1 MCLVEPAGQPE
12 HAGRAVHGP
21 VHQHDERR
29 AGRARLVRPDHC
41 TRTIRTTSAAAPLE
55 RSGAPAMTTT
65 VSPLRDHAGGDGPLD
80 GEPHH
85 VVGGVGLVH
94 RQRLHPPRQGERG
107 QRGRVRRQRHQ
118 SGRRPVAGHRPRRA
132 PGAGAAQDGRGLDVV
147 GGLPGGVGDRLG
159 DALAQV
165 GRTGPLHPPEALGP
179 LPVRRLGFGSL
190 GDARHRGRHH
200 GRVVADRGLPR
211 QHDGVGPVEDGVG
224 DVAHLGT
231 GGQRGVDHRFEHLR
245 RRHHRLAD
253 LDAVADDL
261 LLQVR
266 HVLERT
272 VDPEVAAGD
281 HHHAILVGD
290 LRQRRDRS
298 GNGEARSVSLSL
310 RDVRGRVVR
319 AVPPHEPFE
328 IVVEY
333 EATRA
338 LSNLT
343 VSIDIE
349 QLDGTR
355 IATLY
360 SGFRNES
367 FAVPAGC
374 GSLSCRIAGLPLRPE
389 TYSLNVF
396 LGVNHAICDF
406 VERAM
411 SFDVAPADVFGTGR
425 LPERNQGPLLTDF
438 HWEALGS
445 DRTPIERT
453 TT

>member
-1 MCLVEPAGQPE
+1 MSSDQVAIAIRGIGKKYTIRHDRTAPTTLAEAISRRMRRPFWRLEREEFWALKDVSFDVPRGEVLGLIGRNGAGKSTLLKILSRITEMTEGEVLLEGRVGSLLEVGTGFNQELSGRENIFLNGALLGMTRVEIRDQFDAIVEFSGVERFLDTPVKHYSSGMYVRLAFAVAAHLRSEILIVDEVLAVGDQEFQRKCLGKMRDVATGGRTVLLVSHNMAAVTSLCTRAIVLE
-12 HAGRAVHGP
+12 AGR
-21 VHQHDERR
+21 
-29 AGRARLVRPDHC
+29 LVY
-41 TRTIRTTSAAAPLE
+41 A
-55 RSGAPAMTTT
+55 
-65 VSPLRDHAGGDGPLD
+65 
-80 GEPHH
+80 
-85 VVGGVGLVH
+85 
-94 RQRLHPPRQGERG
+94 
-107 QRGRVRRQRHQ
+107 
-118 SGRRPVAGHRPRRA
+118 
-132 PGAGAAQDGRGLDVV
+132 
-147 GGLPGGVGDRLG
+147 G
-159 DALAQV
+159 DA
-165 GRTGPLHPPEALGP
+165 EAG
-179 LPVRRLGFGSL
+179 V
-190 GDARHRGRHH
+190 ARYANNEG
-200 GRVVADRGLPR
+200 
-211 QHDGVGPVEDGVG
+211 
-224 DVAHLGT
+224 
-231 GGQRGVDHRFEHLR
+231 
-245 RRHHRLAD
+245 
-253 LDAVADDL
+253 
-261 LLQVR
+261 
-266 HVLERT
+266 
-272 VDPEVAAGD
+272 
-281 HHHAILVGD
+281 AILVGD

-310 RDVRGRVVR
+310 KDVRGRIVR

-438 HWEALGS
+438 HWEALAP